1 MTYHV
6 YVNETHNT
14 AMVHESDCSH
24 CNFAEGTQP
33 NAGNENGYWNG
44 PIQNKQD
51 AFFVALHKAKIISEC
66 QHCCGRQTGS

>member
-14 AMVHESDCSH
+14 AMIHESDCSH
-24 CNFAEGTQP
+24 CSYGEGTQP

-51 AFFVALHKAKIISEC
+51 AFFIALHKAKMISEC
-66 QHCCGRQTGS
+66 QHCSGR